1 MVVQI
6 YFKIFNLFEV
16 NFIPRFNNDSLYF
29 GFYVSFPL
37 HVTLYHHKKL
47 IKSVIRVF
55 TWRKNYDEDF
65 YNKEDDD
72 DDDDDNDDDDDVDV
86 GGVNIKG
93 QTGRC
98 CLLHGIG
105 ET

>member
-6 YFKIFNLFEV
+6 YFKIFNFFEV

-55 TWRKNYDEDF
+55 TWRTNYFEDC
-65 YNKEDDD
+65 NNSKDDD
-72 DDDDDNDDDDDVDV
+72 NDDGDNDDDEKDNDDNDDDDAEVES
-86 GGVNIKG
+86 VNIKG
-93 QTGRC
+93 QTG
-98 CLLHGIG
+98 
-105 ET
+105 

>member
-1 MVVQI
+1 MFGI
-6 YFKIFNLFEV
+6 S
-16 NFIPRFNNDSLYF
+16 FIHHYKKDSLYF
-29 GFYVSFPL
+29 GFNVSFPL

-72 DDDDDNDDDDDVDV
+72 YDDDDDVDV

-98 CLLHGIG
+98 CLLQRIG

>member
-1 MVVQI
+1 M
-6 YFKIFNLFEV
+6 
-16 NFIPRFNNDSLYF
+16 
-29 GFYVSFPL
+29 
-37 HVTLYHHKKL
+37 
-47 IKSVIRVF
+47 IRVF

-72 DDDDDNDDDDDVDV
+72 YDDDDDVDV

>member
-1 MVVQI
+1 MEVQI
-6 YFKIFNLFEV
+6 YFKIFNFFEV

-72 DDDDDNDDDDDVDV
+72 DDDDDDVDV